1 VELRC
6 SRTTTHKIFAHL
18 AGRKS
23 RRFKAMIRLL
33 RGQKFHIPDR
43 ELIFLEIM
51 SSDKDG
57 YNYKVINES
66 NKIEVIKF
74 SIKVIEE
81 VK

>member
-1 VELRC
+1 
-6 SRTTTHKIFAHL
+6 
-18 AGRKS
+18 
-23 RRFKAMIRLL
+23 MIRLL